1 MNVSVLSVPG
11 VVALRAVLLLV
22 AALLSVTIA
31 AHTPDTLPDLV
42 LPVVVA
48 GALLGGP
55 SRGGLV
61 GLGAGWLVDLLPP
74 GASVLGTS
82 ALLYAAVGLLAGTG
96 RREGPTPWGWVAL
109 VGAASAVAVGIGR
122 VVVAAVS
129 GAAIDLTATGWAV
142 GFSAALCAVAVPPLI
157 WVEQSVSGRRR
168 RR

>member
-1 MNVSVLSVPG
+1 MSVPR
-11 VVALRAVLLLV
+11 VVALRALMLLV

-31 AHTPDTLPDLV
+31 VHTPDTVPDLV

-74 GASVLGTS
+74 GPSVLGTS

-109 VGAASAVAVGIGR
+109 VGAASAVALGTGR
-122 VVVAAVS
+122 VVVAVVS
-129 GAAIDLTATGWAV
+129 GAAVDPTATGLGVLW
-142 GFSAALCAVAVPPLI
+142 SAALCAIAVPPLV
-157 WVEQSVSGRRR
+157 WVEQSVAGRRR
-168 RR
+168 R

>member
-1 MNVSVLSVPG
+1 MNVSV
-11 VVALRAVLLLV
+11 RAVLLIV
-22 AALLSVTIA
+22 AALLSVTMA
-31 AHTPDTLPDLV
+31 ARTPDTLPDLV

-48 GALLGGP
+48 SALLGGP

-74 GASVLGTS
+74 GASVLGAS

-109 VGAASAVAVGIGR
+109 VGAASAVAVGTGR

-129 GAAIDLTATGWAV
+129 GAAVDLTATGLGVLWSAV
-142 GFSAALCAVAVPPLI
+142 LCAVAVPPLV
-157 WVEQSVSGRRR
+157 WVEQWVSGRRR
-168 RR
+168 R